1 MRIAVVGAGAIGCL
15 FGVRLHNSG
24 HSVLLIHHTK
34 RTIASIR
41 KRGVLLREPSG
52 TTVRAHLEVK
62 RSLSRRDDPD
72 LVLLTV
78 KAYDTEA
85 TTRALQKSIG
95 GNGLV
100 LSLQNGL
107 GNIETLRRY
116 LPTQKLLAGTTT
128 EAALQTGPGQ
138 VTHTGKGTTWIGEVN
153 GVTSNGCGILRE
165 VFRKAG
171 FRTEAS
177 KNIEGVIWSKA
188 IVNSAINPITTL
200 LRVPN
205 GELLRIPYLR
215 SISNAMVHEGSAVAR
230 AHGVSLNPAP
240 RPMLLQ
246 VLALTRSN
254 KSSMLQDIEAGKR
267 TEVRQLNGWIASL
280 AGRLGVDAPYN
291 RLLTKLVLG
300 LEIYRGQ

>member
-1 MRIAVVGAGAIGCL
+1 MGAGAIGCL

-24 HSVLLIHHTK
+24 HSVLLIHHTS
-34 RTIASIR
+34 RTIASI
-41 KRGVLLREPSG
+41 KRHGVLLRELSG
-52 TTVRAHLEVK
+52 TLARAHLEVK
-62 RSLSRRDDPD
+62 RSLSSQDDPD

-78 KAYDTEA
+78 KAYDTEVA
-85 TTRALQKSIG
+85 TRAIRKSIG
-95 GNGLV
+95 SNGLV

-116 LPTQKLLAGTTT
+116 LPAQELLAGTTT

-138 VTHTGKGTTWIGEVN
+138 VTHTGRGTTWIGEVSR
-153 GVTSNGCGILRE
+153 VTSNGCGMIRE

-171 FRTEAS
+171 FRTVAS

-188 IVNSAINPITTL
+188 IMNSAINPITAL

-215 SISNAMVHEGSAVAR
+215 SIANAVVHEGTAVAR

-240 RPMLLQ
+240 RSMLLQ

-254 KSSMLQDIEAGKR
+254 RSSMLQDVEAGKR

-291 RLLTKLVLG
+291 RLLSKLVLG
-300 LEIYRGQ
+300 LETYRSR

>member
-1 MRIAVVGAGAIGCL
+1 
-15 FGVRLHNSG
+15 
-24 HSVLLIHHTK
+24 
-34 RTIASIR
+34 
-41 KRGVLLREPSG
+41 VLLRELSG
-52 TTVRAHLEVK
+52 TLARAHLEVK
-62 RSLSRRDDPD
+62 RSLSSQDDPD

-78 KAYDTEA
+78 KAYDTEVA
-85 TTRALQKSIG
+85 TRAIRKSIG
-95 GNGLV
+95 SNGLV

-116 LPTQKLLAGTTT
+116 LPAQELLAGTTT
-128 EAALQTGPGQ
+128 EAALQTGPGE
-138 VTHTGKGTTWIGEVN
+138 VTHTGGGTTGIGEVSR
-153 GVTSNGCGILRE
+153 VTSNGCGMIRE
-165 VFRKAG
+165 FFRKAG
-171 FRTEAS
+171 FRTVAS

-188 IVNSAINPITTL
+188 IMNSAINPITAL

-215 SISNAMVHEGSAVAR
+215 SIANAVVHEGTAVAR

-240 RPMLLQ
+240 RSMLLQ

-254 KSSMLQDIEAGKR
+254 RSSMLQDVEAGKR

-291 RLLTKLVLG
+291 RLLSKLVLG
-300 LEIYRGQ
+300 LETYRSR

>member
-1 MRIAVVGAGAIGCL
+1 MGAGAIGCL

-24 HSVLLIHHTK
+24 HSVLLIHHTS
-34 RTIASIR
+34 RTIASI
-41 KRGVLLREPSG
+41 KRHGVLLRELSG
-52 TTVRAHLEVK
+52 TLARAHLEVK
-62 RSLSRRDDPD
+62 RSLSSQDDPD

-85 TTRALQKSIG
+85 ATRAIRKSIG
-95 GNGLV
+95 SNGLV

-116 LPTQKLLAGTTT
+116 LPAQKLLAGTTT

-138 VTHTGKGTTWIGEVN
+138 VTHTGRGTTWIGEVSR
-153 GVTSNGCGILRE
+153 VTSNGCGMIRE

-171 FRTEAS
+171 FRTVAS

-188 IVNSAINPITTL
+188 IMNSAINPITAL

-215 SISNAMVHEGSAVAR
+215 SIANAVVHEGTAVAR

-240 RPMLLQ
+240 RSMLLQ

-254 KSSMLQDIEAGKR
+254 RSSMLQDVEAGKR

-291 RLLTKLVLG
+291 RLLSKLVLG
-300 LEIYRGQ
+300 LETYRSR

>member
-1 MRIAVVGAGAIGCL
+1 MGAGAIGCL

-24 HSVLLIHHTK
+24 HSVLLIHHTS
-34 RTIASIR
+34 RTIASI
-41 KRGVLLREPSG
+41 KRHGVLLRELSG
-52 TTVRAHLEVK
+52 TIARAHLEVK
-62 RSLSRRDDPD
+62 RSLSSQDDPD

-85 TTRALQKSIG
+85 ATRAIRKSIG
-95 GNGLV
+95 SNGLV

-116 LPTQKLLAGTTT
+116 LPAQKLLAGTTT
-128 EAALQTGPGQ
+128 EASLQTGPGQ
-138 VTHTGKGTTWIGEVN
+138 VTHTGNGTTWIGEVSR
-153 GVTSNGCGILRE
+153 VTSNGCGMIRE

-171 FRTEAS
+171 FRTVAS

-188 IVNSAINPITTL
+188 IMNSAINPITAL

-205 GELLRIPYLR
+205 GELLRIQYLR
-215 SISNAMVHEGSAVAR
+215 SIVNAVVHEGSAVAR

-240 RPMLLQ
+240 RSMLLQ

-254 KSSMLQDIEAGKR
+254 RSSMLQDVEAGKR

-291 RLLTKLVLG
+291 RLLSKLVLG
-300 LEIYRGQ
+300 LETYRSR